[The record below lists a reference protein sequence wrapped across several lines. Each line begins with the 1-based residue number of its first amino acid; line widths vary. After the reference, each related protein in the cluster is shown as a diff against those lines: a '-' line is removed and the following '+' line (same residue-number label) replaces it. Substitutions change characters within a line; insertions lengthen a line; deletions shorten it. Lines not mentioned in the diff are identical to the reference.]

1 MNEISTREEI
11 YAFIQRRKAKIN
23 SVGVKPVETVEV
35 KQLPWYRRPL
45 DKSEF
50 RYKLAKN
57 GRYYV
62 RHKEW
67 GNTTWIG
74 PYTTVDAA
82 ERIIESYVVESL
94 KDTLDKKTDSGIH
107 SVIIDNPEEFF

>member
-1 MNEISTREEI
+1 MSEIEGKDEI

-23 SVGVKPVETVEV
+23 HVGIKPVEATEV
-35 KQLPWYRRPL
+35 KHLPWYRRPL

-67 GNTTWIG
+67 GNTVWIG
-74 PYTTVDAA
+74 PYTTVDVV
-82 ERIIESYVVESL
+82 EKIIESYVVESL
-94 KDTLDKKTDSGIH
+94 KDTLDKKTDSSIH